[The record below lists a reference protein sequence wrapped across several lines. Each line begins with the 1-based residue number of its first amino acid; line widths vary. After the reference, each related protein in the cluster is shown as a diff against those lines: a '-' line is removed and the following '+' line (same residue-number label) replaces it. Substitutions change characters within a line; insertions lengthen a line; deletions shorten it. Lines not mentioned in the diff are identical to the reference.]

1 MIPLISYQNKP
12 AITGLLDYICSRSL
26 ASEKTKI
33 VPSLVRGEG
42 NARVGLVL
50 TDRLI
55 NIPAE
60 VTPPMYKMLLEEIT
74 WAQDEGEPYH
84 FTHYLILSKTYLE
97 IASLL
102 ADADETTPKQKKAKK
117 TEQKSALESFYFHP
131 EDQILHNFAATYA
144 DYTYKTEANQSDSKR
159 AFQDMGIKPQGH
171 MILIEAEKLKPA
183 VKAMLE
189 TFGQS

>member
-1 MIPLISYQNKP
+1 MNSLISQQTKP
-12 AITGLLDYICSRSL
+12 AIKGLVDYICSRSL
-26 ASEKTKI
+26 ASEKTNV
-33 VPSLVRGEG
+33 VPLLVRGDG

-50 TDRLI
+50 TERLI
-55 NIPAE
+55 NIPTE

-117 TEQKSALESFYFHP
+117 AEPKSALESFYFHP
-131 EDQILHNFAATYA
+131 EDQILHNFAATYT
-144 DYTYKTEANQSDSKR
+144 DFTYKTEANQSDSKR
-159 AFQDMGIKPQGH
+159 AFQDLGIKPQGH
-171 MILIEAEKLKPA
+171 MILIEAPKLQPA
-183 VKAMLE
+183 VTAMLE
-189 TFGQS
+189 SFGQS

>member
-1 MIPLISYQNKP
+1 
-12 AITGLLDYICSRSL
+12 
-26 ASEKTKI
+26 
-33 VPSLVRGEG
+33 
-42 NARVGLVL
+42 
-50 TDRLI
+50 
-55 NIPAE
+55 
-60 VTPPMYKMLLEEIT
+60 MYKMLLEEIT

-102 ADADETTPKQKKAKK
+102 ADADETTPKQKKAKRA
-117 TEQKSALESFYFHP
+117 EQKNTLESFYFHP

-159 AFQDMGIKPQGH
+159 VFQDLGIKPQGH
-171 MILIEAEKLKPA
+171 MILIEAQKLQPA

-189 TFGQS
+189 SVGQS